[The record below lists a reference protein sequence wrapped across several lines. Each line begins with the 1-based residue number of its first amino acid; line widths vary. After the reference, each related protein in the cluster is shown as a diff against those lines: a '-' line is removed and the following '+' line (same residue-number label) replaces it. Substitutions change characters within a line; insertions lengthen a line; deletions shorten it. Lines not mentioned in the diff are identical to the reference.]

1 MWSRSTVCPDP
12 LRLAASRSRED
23 RVGPY
28 AQPQQPGDLGP
39 CRPETVLLKSPY
51 GPGTGPRVQLSGARR
66 ILTASQHVAWCTVVH
81 CVPAHCMLQGGPGY
95 LGAGG
100 RRVQR
105 VQAALLQKVP
115 QHARDLVLLGG
126 RVGEFLHRHVL
137 EDVVRGH
144 ANDNL
149 ADREDRWVRDA
160 HDLRANMCSVQ
171 PVACKMHHAWCNMS
185 PTERI
190 GIARDS
196 LTERQP

>member
-1 MWSRSTVCPDP
+1 MHGAYRPHRSM
-12 LRLAASRSRED
+12 LRCAA
-23 RVGPY
+23 
-28 AQPQQPGDLGP
+28 
-39 CRPETVLLKSPY
+39 
-51 GPGTGPRVQLSGARR
+51 
-66 ILTASQHVAWCTVVH
+66 AWCTAFRH
-81 CVPAHCMLQGGPGY
+81 IACCKKGWTTY

-149 ADREDRWVRDA
+149 ADGKDRWVRDA
-160 HDLRANMCSVQ
+160 HDLRAACNMCSVQ
-171 PVACKMHHAWCNMS
+171 HVACNMQDATCHRRRGSACSRQTCPRAEPAATTAAASGILYVACFTLHALCFCTS
-185 PTERI
+185 VACRSFC
-190 GIARDS
+190 AA
-196 LTERQP
+196 